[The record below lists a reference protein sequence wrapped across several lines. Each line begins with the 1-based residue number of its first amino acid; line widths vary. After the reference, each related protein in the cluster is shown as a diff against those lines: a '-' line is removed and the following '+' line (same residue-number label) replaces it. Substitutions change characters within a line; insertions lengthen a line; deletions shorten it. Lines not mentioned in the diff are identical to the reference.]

1 MNKPV
6 RSAACLTAL
15 ALLMGACSSSD
26 KPYAH
31 ESKRHETAAEQMFG
45 TTGGELSATPPS
57 SAVVMT
63 QPAVIV
69 PQPAPAT
76 APTVIGQAPLTVP
89 QPVAIMA
96 PSDAM
101 FAQSVAASGSAE
113 IQLARIA
120 YVRAQSP
127 DVRAFARQMLIDHRD
142 MAIKLDNFALERG
155 YLVAWRIEPD
165 KASTIERLQTLNG
178 AAFDRAYMDEM
189 VAAHEKAVKT
199 LETQAASGRE
209 TAALASAS
217 LPTVR
222 HHLEMAR
229 ELDSRL

>member
-1 MNKPV
+1 MDKPV
-6 RSAACLTAL
+6 RSAACLTAV
-15 ALLMGACSSSD
+15 ALLMAACTSSD

-31 ESKRHETAAEQMFG
+31 DSVRHQTAAEQMFG
-45 TTGGELSATPPS
+45 TTGGELSATPPG
-57 SAVVMT
+57 SAVVVT
-63 QPAVIV
+63 
-69 PQPAPAT
+69 QPAPAS
-76 APTVIGQAPLTVP
+76 ATVIAPAAPLTVP

-96 PSDAM
+96 PSDGK
-101 FAQSVAASGSAE
+101 FAQAVAASGSAE

-127 DVRAFARQMLIDHRD
+127 EVRAFARQMLIDHRD
-142 MAIKLDNFALERG
+142 MAITLDNFALERG
-155 YLVAWRIEPD
+155 YLVTWRIEPD

-189 VAAHEKAVKT
+189 VAAHEKAVAT
-199 LETQAASGRE
+199 LQTQAASGRE
-209 TAALASAS
+209 TASLASAS

-229 ELDSRL
+229 ELDARL